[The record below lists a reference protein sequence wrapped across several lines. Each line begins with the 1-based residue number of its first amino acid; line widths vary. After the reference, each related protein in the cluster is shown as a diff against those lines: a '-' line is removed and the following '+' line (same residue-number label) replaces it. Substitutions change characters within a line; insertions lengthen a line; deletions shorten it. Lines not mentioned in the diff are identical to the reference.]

1 MTFFGSTPS
10 PAPFDLSV
18 ADALALTA
26 STSSGLDLARL
37 LHHGDERVR
46 SAVAAHPGLGPVLAW
61 LLVDDPSDKVRH
73 QLALRHFP
81 GIANVLV
88 NDVSAL
94 VQLAIYEDPNL
105 DPDLKASLLERD

>member
-1 MTFFGSTPS
+1 MTFIGSTPN

-18 ADALALTA
+18 QDALALA
-26 STSSGLDLARL
+26 DQTSSVFDLSRL

-46 SAVAAHPGLGPVLAW
+46 AAVAAHPSLPVELAW
-61 LLVDDPSDKVRH
+61 LLVDDRSDKVRH

-88 NDVSAL
+88 NDISAL

-105 DPDLKASLLERD
+105 DPDLRASLLERY